1 MIKSQFDYCPLV
13 RMFCSRKSNNFRAL
27 LYQINETSVHQ
38 KTLQFLKTEIC
49 KIENNYTPP
58 IMHHLFQ
65 CRENTFNLR
74 NFREIATHKKKTS
87 NYGLEIVSYTAP
99 FLWSKLPSE

>member
-1 MIKSQFDYCPLV
+1 MVQERALRLTYKDSE
-13 RMFCSRKSNNFRAL
+13 NNFQTL
-27 LYQINETSVHQ
+27 LNQNNETSVHQ
-38 KTLQFLKTEIC
+38 KTLQFLKAEIC
-49 KIENNYTPP
+49 KIKNNYTPP

-65 CRENTFNLR
+65 FRENTFNLR

-99 FLWSKLPSE
+99 FLWAKLPSE